1 MGRWDDRTCANCGE
15 IHDCKFYEDLKRSL
29 DEQLKRYEIMMNWFT
44 ETINKIVEE
53 KIDKGFPSELS
64 DK

>member
-15 IHDCKFYEDLKRSL
+15 IHDCQFYEDLKRSL
-29 DEQLKRYEIMMNWFT
+29 EQQLKRYEIMVNWYVK
-44 ETINKIVEE
+44 TIEKIVDE
-53 KIDKGFPSELS
+53 KTDKGFPSELS